1 MNKNNKIKIGDF
13 GISKELINREYATT
27 KKSVESLKEA
37 NKKLLQKYE
46 INYNKIFDESSMTK
60 IHLYKNRT
68 DIFILDF
75 ELKKKNDIIK
85 N

>member
-60 IHLYKNRT
+60 IDLYKNRT

-75 ELKKKNDIIK
+75 D
-85 N
+85 